1 MNELQLLIDDFLSH
15 CKYEKNLSPLSL
27 KAYQIDLEQFQKFIT
42 KFPSIEKIG
51 DLDKTVIRDYI
62 KEIFQGNKPKT
73 IKRKLA
79 TLKVFMNHL
88 EYEDIIIINPFRKI
102 RLNIKEGKQLPKII
116 DLKNIKKLFSY
127 LYAVKETLAEQKSNS
142 YNILIRDIAVLELLF
157 ATGMRVSELS
167 HLKLAQINLTKGAT
181 LVKGKGNRE
190 RIIPIPHKDILELL
204 KIYFE
209 LYKEEITKSEYFFVN
224 RLKKRLTEQSI
235 RRLINKYASI
245 SHLGK
250 HITPHMF
257 RHSVATYLLEN
268 GADIRYIQNILGHS
282 SISTTQIYAQV
293 NEAPKRRVLM
303 LKHPRR
309 KFNLK

>member
-235 RRLINKYASI
+235 RRQTN
-245 SHLGK
+245 
-250 HITPHMF
+250 
-257 RHSVATYLLEN
+257 
-268 GADIRYIQNILGHS
+268 Q
-282 SISTTQIYAQV
+282 
-293 NEAPKRRVLM
+293 
-303 LKHPRR
+303 
-309 KFNLK
+309 

>member
-116 DLKNIKKLFSY
+116 DLKNI
-127 LYAVKETLAEQKSNS
+127 
-142 YNILIRDIAVLELLF
+142 
-157 ATGMRVSELS
+157 
-167 HLKLAQINLTKGAT
+167 
-181 LVKGKGNRE
+181 
-190 RIIPIPHKDILELL
+190 
-204 KIYFE
+204 
-209 LYKEEITKSEYFFVN
+209 
-224 RLKKRLTEQSI
+224 
-235 RRLINKYASI
+235 
-245 SHLGK
+245 
-250 HITPHMF
+250 
-257 RHSVATYLLEN
+257 
-268 GADIRYIQNILGHS
+268 
-282 SISTTQIYAQV
+282 
-293 NEAPKRRVLM
+293 
-303 LKHPRR
+303 
-309 KFNLK
+309 